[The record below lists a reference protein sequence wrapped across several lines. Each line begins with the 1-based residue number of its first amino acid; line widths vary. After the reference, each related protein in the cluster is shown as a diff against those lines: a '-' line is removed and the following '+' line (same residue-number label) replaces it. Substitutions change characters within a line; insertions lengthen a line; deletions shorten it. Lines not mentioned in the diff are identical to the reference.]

1 MAEMIAV
8 KGLCKAFE
16 GVEVLRD
23 VSFGV
28 ERGETVSVIGP
39 SGTGKSTMLRCLIA
53 LEQADAGD
61 IFIEGRPLM
70 QNGEMTRARREAI
83 APMGMVFQN
92 FNLFPHMSVM
102 KNLICAPVEN
112 KELSRDEA
120 VARARELLRQVG
132 LSDKEDQKP
141 GTLSGGQAQRVAIAR
156 ALMRNPD
163 ILLFDEPTSALDPQL
178 TGEVLSVMRDL
189 HESKMTMLVVT
200 HEMAF
205 ARDVSNHV
213 VFMSQ
218 GVICE
223 EGVPSEVFGNPQK
236 QETKDF
242 LARFRSA

>member
-1 MAEMIAV
+1 MTEMIAV

-16 GVEVLRD
+16 GVEVLRN

-70 QNGEMTRARREAI
+70 QNGEMTHARREAI

-178 TGEVLSVMRDL
+178 TGEVLAVMRDL

-200 HEMAF
+200 HEMGFSRASSDRVLF
-205 ARDVSNHV
+205 MADGGIVMDAPPER
-213 VFMSQ
+213 VFESPEDERVKSFIQ
-218 GVICE
+218 SIL
-223 EGVPSEVFGNPQK
+223 
-236 QETKDF
+236 T
-242 LARFRSA
+242 L

>member
-92 FNLFPHMSVM
+92 FNLFPHMSVL

-112 KELSRDEA
+112 KDLSRDEA

-200 HEMAF
+200 HEMGFSRASSDRVLF
-205 ARDVSNHV
+205 MADGGIVMDAPPER
-213 VFMSQ
+213 VFESPEDERVKSFIQ
-218 GVICE
+218 SIL
-223 EGVPSEVFGNPQK
+223 
-236 QETKDF
+236 T
-242 LARFRSA
+242 L

>member
-28 ERGETVSVIGP
+28 EHGETVSVIGP

-92 FNLFPHMSVM
+92 FNLFPHMSVL

-120 VARARELLRQVG
+120 AARARELLRQVG

-200 HEMAF
+200 HEMGF
-205 ARDVSNHV
+205 ARASSDRVLFMADGGIVMNAPPER
-213 VFMSQ
+213 VFESPEDER
-218 GVICE
+218 VKSFI
-223 EGVPSEVFGNPQK
+223 
-236 QETKDF
+236 
-242 LARFRSA
+242 RSILTL

>member
-53 LEQADAGD
+53 LEQAVAGD
-61 IFIEGRPLM
+61 FFIEGRPLM

-92 FNLFPHMSVM
+92 FNLFPHMSVL

-200 HEMAF
+200 HEMGF
-205 ARDVSNHV
+205 ARASSDRVLFMADGGIV
-213 VFMSQ
+213 MDAPPERVFESPEDER
-218 GVICE
+218 VKSFI
-223 EGVPSEVFGNPQK
+223 
-236 QETKDF
+236 
-242 LARFRSA
+242 RSILTL

>member
-1 MAEMIAV
+1 MTEMIAV

-16 GVEVLRD
+16 GVEVLRN

-178 TGEVLSVMRDL
+178 TGEVLAVMRDL

-200 HEMAF
+200 HEMGFSRASSDRVLF
-205 ARDVSNHV
+205 MADGGIVMDAPPER
-213 VFMSQ
+213 VFESPEDERVKSFIQ
-218 GVICE
+218 SIL
-223 EGVPSEVFGNPQK
+223 
-236 QETKDF
+236 T
-242 LARFRSA
+242 L

>member
-70 QNGEMTRARREAI
+70 QNGEITRARREAI

-92 FNLFPHMSVM
+92 FNLFPHMSVL

-178 TGEVLSVMRDL
+178 TGEVLAVMRDL

-200 HEMAF
+200 HEMGFSRASSDRVLF
-205 ARDVSNHV
+205 MADGGIVMDAPPER
-213 VFMSQ
+213 VFESPEDERVKSFIQ
-218 GVICE
+218 SIL
-223 EGVPSEVFGNPQK
+223 
-236 QETKDF
+236 T
-242 LARFRSA
+242 L

>member
-92 FNLFPHMSVM
+92 FNLFPHMSVL

-200 HEMAF
+200 HEMGFSRASSDRVLF
-205 ARDVSNHV
+205 MADGGIVMDAPPER
-213 VFMSQ
+213 VFESPEDERVKSFIQ
-218 GVICE
+218 SIL
-223 EGVPSEVFGNPQK
+223 
-236 QETKDF
+236 T
-242 LARFRSA
+242 L

>member
-178 TGEVLSVMRDL
+178 TGEVLAVMRDL

-200 HEMAF
+200 HEMGFSRASSDRVLF
-205 ARDVSNHV
+205 MADGGIVMDAPPER
-213 VFMSQ
+213 VFESPEDER
-218 GVICE
+218 VKSFI
-223 EGVPSEVFGNPQK
+223 
-236 QETKDF
+236 
-242 LARFRSA
+242 RSILTL

>member
-83 APMGMVFQN
+83 APMGMVFQS
-92 FNLFPHMSVM
+92 FNLFPHMSVL

-200 HEMAF
+200 HEMGF
-205 ARDVSNHV
+205 ARASSDRVLFMADGGIV
-213 VFMSQ
+213 MDAPPERVFESPEDER
-218 GVICE
+218 VKSFI
-223 EGVPSEVFGNPQK
+223 
-236 QETKDF
+236 
-242 LARFRSA
+242 RSILTL

>member
-92 FNLFPHMSVM
+92 FNLFPHMSVL

-163 ILLFDEPTSALDPQL
+163 ILLFDEPTSALDPEMV
-178 TGEVLSVMRDL
+178 GEVLSLMKEL
-189 HESKMTMLVVT
+189 AGEGLTMIVVT
-200 HEMAF
+200 HEIGF
-205 ARDVSNHV
+205 AREVATRV
-213 VFMSQ
+213 MFMDR
-218 GVICE
+218 GRVLE
-223 EGVPSEVFGNPQK
+223 EGEPGGFFNSPSNPRLR
-236 QETKDF
+236 DF
-242 LARFRSA
+242 LSRVL

>member
-1 MAEMIAV
+1 MTEMIAV

-16 GVEVLRD
+16 GVEVLRN

-132 LSDKEDQKP
+132 LSDKEDQRP

-178 TGEVLSVMRDL
+178 TGEVLAVMRDL

-200 HEMAF
+200 HEMGFSRASSDRVLF
-205 ARDVSNHV
+205 MADGGIVMDAPPER
-213 VFMSQ
+213 VFESPEDERVKSFIQ
-218 GVICE
+218 SIL
-223 EGVPSEVFGNPQK
+223 
-236 QETKDF
+236 T
-242 LARFRSA
+242 L

>member
-92 FNLFPHMSVM
+92 FNLFPHMSVL

-200 HEMAF
+200 HEMGF
-205 ARDVSNHV
+205 ARASSDRVLFMADGGIV
-213 VFMSQ
+213 MDAPPERVFESP
-218 GVICE
+218 GDERVKSFI
-223 EGVPSEVFGNPQK
+223 
-236 QETKDF
+236 
-242 LARFRSA
+242 RSILTL

>member
-16 GVEVLRD
+16 GVEVLRN

-178 TGEVLSVMRDL
+178 TGEVLAVMRDL

-200 HEMAF
+200 HEMGF
-205 ARDVSNHV
+205 ARASSDRVLFMADGGIV
-213 VFMSQ
+213 MDAPPERVFESPEDERVKSFIQ
-218 GVICE
+218 SIL
-223 EGVPSEVFGNPQK
+223 
-236 QETKDF
+236 T
-242 LARFRSA
+242 L